1 MYRRVVVPA
10 LLALVVPLAVVLY
23 HSAWGLYSRRIIDAA
38 LGKQGDLRA
47 VWLPPA
53 LPTGWLLFLAIF
65 FAVRL
70 CVLRGGSRRDCLL
83 VALSPAL
90 IGGVVLVA
98 SGIHRTGMSWS
109 LLALGSMRPFLTG
122 AVTVGTAMTVHDY
135 VGYWL
140 GLVATA
146 VGALWLYLF
155 VARHPLKLP
164 AAAAGVTSPDEAAS
178 AQTVA

>member
-1 MYRRVVVPA
+1 
-10 LLALVVPLAVVLY
+10 
-23 HSAWGLYSRRIIDAA
+23 
-38 LGKQGDLRA
+38 
-47 VWLPPA
+47 
-53 LPTGWLLFLAIF
+53 
-65 FAVRL
+65 
-70 CVLRGGSRRDCLL
+70 
-83 VALSPAL
+83 
-90 IGGVVLVA
+90 
-98 SGIHRTGMSWS
+98 MSWS